1 MSLFL
6 YLRFFLMGLFLTIP
20 VILQAQE
27 KEMGEHKTTHI
38 MHVPTDLKWVDGP
51 ASLPKGIKVA
61 VLEGDMSKPGPFTVR
76 IKAPANYKISPHFH
90 PAVEHVTVIS
100 GSFYMGLGDVFEES
114 KATKLPVGGFAVMEI
129 GTRHFAFTKEE
140 TEIQLHGIGP
150 WGITYV
156 NAADDPRN
164 VTNK

>member
-1 MSLFL
+1 MSLFFSFRL
-6 YLRFFLMGLFLTIP
+6 FLIGLFLAIP

-38 MHVPTDLKWVDGP
+38 MHVPTDLTWVDGP
-51 ASLPKGIKVA
+51 ASIPKGAKIA
-61 VLEGDMSKPGPFTVR
+61 ILEGDPTKPGPFTFRV
-76 IKAPANYKISPHFH
+76 KFPANYKVPPHFH
-90 PAVEHVTVIS
+90 PGLEHVTVLS
-100 GSFYMGLGDVFEES
+100 GSLNMGLGDVFDES
-114 KATKLPVGGFAVMEI
+114 KATKLPVGGFSVMEV

-140 TEIQLHGIGP
+140 TVIQLHSIGP

-156 NAADDPRN
+156 NPADDPRN